1 MNALAQLITPNNIS
15 LDIEVSSREELFI
28 FIAQQFEKNH
38 GIPADSVKICLEERE
53 ALGSTALGNGIAIP
67 HGRVKLLAQAHIGF
81 VRLKESIHFHV
92 SDTQPVKALVIM
104 LVPEAATQAHL
115 DILAKI
121 AQTISDNKNKN
132 ILLTDPSADNIYQL
146 LTAWN

>member
-15 LDIEVSSREELFI
+15 LDIDVSTREELFI
-28 FIAQQFEKNH
+28 FVAKLFEKNH
-38 GIPADSVKICLEERE
+38 GIPANSIITCLEERE

-67 HGRVKLLAQAHIGF
+67 HGRVKHLEQAHIGF
-81 VRLKESIHFHV
+81 VRLKDSINFHT
-92 SDTQPVKALVIM
+92 SDSHPVKAVVIM

-115 DILAKI
+115 DILAKV
-121 AQTISDNKNKN
+121 AQTISDNTNKN
-132 ILLTDPSADNIYQL
+132 ILLTEPSADNIYQL

>member
-1 MNALAQLITPNNIS
+1 MNALAQLITSNNIS
-15 LDIEVSSREELFI
+15 LDIEVSSRKELFI

-38 GIPADSVKICLEERE
+38 GIPANLVKTCLEERE

-67 HGRVKLLAQAHIGF
+67 HGRVKFLEQAHISF
-81 VRLKESIHFHV
+81 VRLKESLNFHA
-92 SDTQPVKALVIM
+92 SDKQPVKAFVIM

-132 ILLTDPSADNIYQL
+132 MLLTEPSADNIYQL

>member
-1 MNALAQLITPNNIS
+1 MNALAQLITLNNIS

-38 GIPADSVKICLEERE
+38 GISAVSVKTCLEERE

-67 HGRVKLLAQAHIGF
+67 HGRVKFLEQAHISF
-81 VRLKESIHFHV
+81 VRLKESINFHV
-92 SDTQPVKALVIM
+92 SDKQPVKALVIM

-132 ILLTDPSADNIYQL
+132 ILLTEPSADNIYQL

>member
-1 MNALAQLITPNNIS
+1 MNSLAQLITPSNIS
-15 LDIEVSSREELFI
+15 LDIEVSSREELFL

-38 GIPADSVKICLEERE
+38 GIAANLVKNCLEERE

-67 HGRVKLLAQAHIGF
+67 HGRVKLLEQAHIGF
-81 VRLKESIHFHV
+81 VRLKESINFHAA
-92 SDTQPVKALVIM
+92 DNTPVKALVIM
-104 LVPEAATQAHL
+104 LVPEAATQVHL

-121 AQTISDNKNKN
+121 AQTISDHKNRN
-132 ILLTDPSADNIYQL
+132 ILLTEPSADNIYQL

>member
-28 FIAQQFEKNH
+28 FVAQLFEKNH
-38 GIPADSVKICLEERE
+38 GIAADSVIACLEERE

-67 HGRVKLLAQAHIGF
+67 HGRVKLLEQAHIGF
-81 VRLKESIHFHV
+81 VRLKESIHFHA
-92 SDTQPVKALVIM
+92 SDTQTVKALVIM

-115 DILAKI
+115 DILAKV
-121 AQTISDNKNKN
+121 AQTISDNDNKN
-132 ILLTDPSADNIYQL
+132 ILLTEPSADNIYQL

>member
-1 MNALAQLITPNNIS
+1 MNALAQLITLNNIS

-28 FIAQQFEKNH
+28 FVAQIFEKNH
-38 GIPADSVKICLEERE
+38 GIASDLVIACLEERE

-67 HGRVKLLAQAHIGF
+67 HGRVKLLEQAHIGF
-81 VRLKESIHFHV
+81 VRLKESIHFHA

-115 DILAKI
+115 DILAKV
-121 AQTISDNKNKN
+121 AQTISDNDNKN
-132 ILLTDPSADNIYQL
+132 ILLTDPSADNIYEL

>member
-1 MNALAQLITPNNIS
+1 MAQLITANNIS

-38 GIPADSVKICLEERE
+38 GIPANSVIACLEERE

-67 HGRVKLLAQAHIGF
+67 HGRVKLLEQAHVGF
-81 VRLKESIHFHV
+81 VRLKDSINFHA
-92 SDTQPVKALVIM
+92 SDKDPVKALVIM

-121 AQTISDNKNKN
+121 AQTISNNKNKD
-132 ILLTDPSADNIYQL
+132 ILRTEPSADNTYQL
-146 LTAWN
+146 LTVWN

>member
-15 LDIEVSSREELFI
+15 LDIEVSSREDLFLFI
-28 FIAQQFEKNH
+28 ARLFEKNH
-38 GIPADSVKICLEERE
+38 GIPANSVIACLEERE

-67 HGRVKLLAQAHIGF
+67 HGRVKLLEQAHIGF
-81 VRLKESIHFHV
+81 VRLKESINFHA
-92 SDTQPVKALVIM
+92 SDKHPVKALVIM

-132 ILLTDPSADNIYQL
+132 ILLTEPSTDKIYQL

>member
-1 MNALAQLITPNNIS
+1 
-15 LDIEVSSREELFI
+15 
-28 FIAQQFEKNH
+28 
-38 GIPADSVKICLEERE
+38 
-53 ALGSTALGNGIAIP
+53 
-67 HGRVKLLAQAHIGF
+67 
-81 VRLKESIHFHV
+81 
-92 SDTQPVKALVIM
+92 M

-132 ILLTDPSADNIYQL
+132 ILLTEPRADNIYQL

>member
-28 FIAQQFEKNH
+28 FIAQLFEKNH
-38 GIPADSVKICLEERE
+38 GIPAKSVIACLEERE

-67 HGRVKLLAQAHIGF
+67 HGRVKLLEQAHIGF
-81 VRLKESIHFHV
+81 VRLKDSISFHA
-92 SDTQPVKALVIM
+92 SDNHLVKALVIM
-104 LVPEAATQAHL
+104 LVPEAATQVHL
-115 DILAKI
+115 DILAKV

-132 ILLTDPSADNIYQL
+132 ILLTEPSADNIYQL

>member
-1 MNALAQLITPNNIS
+1 MNALAQLITSNNIS

-28 FIAQQFEKNH
+28 FIAQLFEKNH
-38 GIPADSVKICLEERE
+38 GIAADSVKTCLEERE

-67 HGRVKLLAQAHIGF
+67 HGRVKLLEQAHIGF
-81 VRLKESIHFHV
+81 VRLKESIHFHAT
-92 SDTQPVKALVIM
+92 DKQPVKALVIM

-121 AQTISDNKNKN
+121 AQTISNDKNKN
-132 ILLTDPSADNIYQL
+132 ILLTEPSADNIYQL

>member
-15 LDIEVSSREELFI
+15 LDIDVSTREELFI
-28 FIAQQFEKNH
+28 FVAKLFEKNH
-38 GIPADSVKICLEERE
+38 GIPANSIITCLEERE

-67 HGRVKLLAQAHIGF
+67 HGRVKHLEQAHIGF
-81 VRLKESIHFHV
+81 VRLKDSINFHT
-92 SDTQPVKALVIM
+92 SDNHPVKALVIM

-115 DILAKI
+115 DILAKV
-121 AQTISDNKNKN
+121 AQTISDNTNKN
-132 ILLTDPSADNIYQL
+132 ILLTEPSADNIYQL

>member
-28 FIAQQFEKNH
+28 FIAQLFEKNH
-38 GIPADSVKICLEERE
+38 GIAADSVIACLEERE

-67 HGRVKLLAQAHIGF
+67 HGRVKLLEQAHIGF
-81 VRLKESIHFHV
+81 VRLKESIHFHA
-92 SDTQPVKALVIM
+92 SDTQTVKALVIM

-115 DILAKI
+115 DILAKV
-121 AQTISDNKNKN
+121 AQTISDNDNKN
-132 ILLTDPSADNIYQL
+132 ILLTEPSADNIYQL

>member
-28 FIAQQFEKNH
+28 FVAQLFEKNH
-38 GIPADSVKICLEERE
+38 GIAADSVIACLEERE

-67 HGRVKLLAQAHIGF
+67 HGRVKLLEQAHIGF
-81 VRLKESIHFHV
+81 VRLKESIHFHA
-92 SDTQPVKALVIM
+92 SDTQQVKALVIM

-115 DILAKI
+115 DILAKV
-121 AQTISDNKNKN
+121 AQTISDNDNKN
-132 ILLTDPSADNIYQL
+132 ILLTEPSADNIYQL

>member
-15 LDIEVSSREELFI
+15 LDIDVSTREELFI
-28 FIAQQFEKNH
+28 FVAKQFEKNH
-38 GIPADSVKICLEERE
+38 GISADSVITCLEERE

-67 HGRVKLLAQAHIGF
+67 HGRVKLLEQAHIGF
-81 VRLKESIHFHV
+81 VRLKESINFHT
-92 SDTQPVKALVIM
+92 SDSHPVKALVIM

-115 DILAKI
+115 DILAKV
-121 AQTISDNKNKN
+121 AQTISDNTNKN
-132 ILLTDPSADNIYQL
+132 ILLTEPSADNIYQL

>member
-28 FIAQQFEKNH
+28 FIAQLFEKNH
-38 GIPADSVKICLEERE
+38 GIPANSVIACLEERE

-67 HGRVKLLAQAHIGF
+67 HGRVKLLEQAHIGF
-81 VRLKESIHFHV
+81 VRLKDSICFHA
-92 SDTQPVKALVIM
+92 SDNHLVKALVIM

-115 DILAKI
+115 DILAKV

-132 ILLTDPSADNIYQL
+132 ILLTEPSADNIYQL

>member
-15 LDIEVSSREELFI
+15 LDIEVSSRDELFA
-28 FIAQQFEKNH
+28 FIAQLFEKNH

-67 HGRVKLLAQAHIGF
+67 HGRVKLLEQAHIGF
-81 VRLKESIHFHV
+81 VRLKDSINFDA
-92 SDTQPVKALVIM
+92 SGSQPVKALVIM
-104 LVPEAATQAHL
+104 LVPEAATQIHL
-115 DILAKI
+115 DILAKV
-121 AQTISDNKNKN
+121 AQTISDKNNKN
-132 ILLTDPSADNIYQL
+132 ILLTEPSADNIYQL

>member
-28 FIAQQFEKNH
+28 FIAQLFEKNH
-38 GIPADSVKICLEERE
+38 GIPAKSVIACLEERE

-67 HGRVKLLAQAHIGF
+67 HGRVKLLEQAHIGF
-81 VRLKESIHFHV
+81 VRLKDSISFHA
-92 SDTQPVKALVIM
+92 SDNHLVKALVIM

-115 DILAKI
+115 DILAKV
-121 AQTISDNKNKN
+121 AQTISDDKNKN
-132 ILLTDPSADNIYQL
+132 ILLTEPSADNIYQL

>member
-38 GIPADSVKICLEERE
+38 GIPAKSVIACLEERE
-53 ALGSTALGNGIAIP
+53 SLGSTALGNGIAIP
-67 HGRVKLLAQAHIGF
+67 HGRVKLLEQAHIGF
-81 VRLKESIHFHV
+81 VRLKESINFHA
-92 SDTQPVKALVIM
+92 SDNHPVKALVIM

-115 DILAKI
+115 DILAKV

-132 ILLTDPSADNIYQL
+132 ILLTEPSADNIYQL

>member
-1 MNALAQLITPNNIS
+1 MNALAQLITPSNIS

-28 FIAQQFEKNH
+28 FVAKQFEKNH
-38 GIPADSVKICLEERE
+38 GISADSVITCLEERE

-67 HGRVKLLAQAHIGF
+67 HGRVKLLEQAHIGF
-81 VRLKESIHFHV
+81 VRLK
-92 SDTQPVKALVIM
+92 D
-104 LVPEAATQAHL
+104 L
-115 DILAKI
+115 DILAKV

-132 ILLTDPSADNIYQL
+132 ILLTEPSADNIYQL

>member
-1 MNALAQLITPNNIS
+1 M
-15 LDIEVSSREELFI
+15 
-28 FIAQQFEKNH
+28 
-38 GIPADSVKICLEERE
+38 
-53 ALGSTALGNGIAIP
+53 
-67 HGRVKLLAQAHIGF
+67 
-81 VRLKESIHFHV
+81 RLKESLNFHA
-92 SDTQPVKALVIM
+92 SDKQPVKAFVIM

-132 ILLTDPSADNIYQL
+132 MLLTEPSADNIYQL

>member
-28 FIAQQFEKNH
+28 FIAQLFEKNH
-38 GIPADSVKICLEERE
+38 GIAADSVKTCLEERE

-67 HGRVKLLAQAHIGF
+67 HGRVKLLEQAHIGF
-81 VRLKESIHFHV
+81 VRLKEGIHFHAT
-92 SDTQPVKALVIM
+92 DKQPVKALVIM

-132 ILLTDPSADNIYQL
+132 ILLTEPSADNIYQL